1 MIVVK
6 WILFLVC
13 VFVLVCVGLAMAA
26 LVAVP
31 KSDVERFWED
41 EEQTRTM
48 KEYRAKKKRKEH

>member
-1 MIVVK
+1 MK

-13 VFVLVCVGLAMAA
+13 VFVLVCVGLAMVA

-48 KEYRAKKKRKEH
+48 EEYRAKKERKEH